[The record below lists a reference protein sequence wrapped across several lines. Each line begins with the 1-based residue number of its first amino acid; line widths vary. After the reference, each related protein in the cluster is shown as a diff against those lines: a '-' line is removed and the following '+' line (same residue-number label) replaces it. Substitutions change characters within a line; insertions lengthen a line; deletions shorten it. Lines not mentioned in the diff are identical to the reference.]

1 MSDSSD
7 DDTTDATGPD
17 DRVLYLSFSSEK
29 QSEPGG
35 PTDAD
40 KPEPSEATGTT
51 DAADTIDAG
60 EDDDVADAVSEDGFD
75 VAHFKPL
82 DYDFS
87 GEMLG
92 HRYLLEKR
100 ISVGTVSTL
109 YRAKDRRLGTTV
121 AVKVL
126 HPEYNKNSEF
136 ARRFAQEA
144 RIASQVRHQ
153 NLVPALDFGWLGGK
167 RFIVFELVEG
177 PTVHDLI
184 TEEPLA
190 WRRATALI
198 CDLLAGLAALHEAG
212 VAHRDISPVNCL
224 VDTAH
229 GERGRLID
237 LGYAR
242 LLDKRGR
249 LDVAMQP
256 KSESRIIYGTEGYIE
271 LERLNGGR
279 GDYRADIFS
288 IGAVWYAML
297 MGRTPLDP
305 AGIDEAFTPIVLP
318 LPMPEPLVA
327 VLRGALAQRKER
339 HHSAVSMLGAIRD
352 ALQQIDAPQHPAP
365 RPAWTRWV
373 AALVP
378 AVAVGGLAAAL
389 LPTAPHCPEP
399 SLAAATTREVEP
411 APPVLVQPAPDVARP
426 ALPQPAPAAAPP
438 VLPLEDENRAAAGP
452 TSQTSD
458 VTVLAS
464 SPPTKR
470 NAPEP
475 SRLRRALLACK
486 RAAGAQL
493 DIEVAPGKPV
503 TINGG
508 PARGELGRCVEE
520 ALAKHAEAA

>member
-7 DDTTDATGPD
+7 DGTNDATGPG
-17 DRVLYLSFSSEK
+17 DRVLYLNFSGEK
-29 QSEPGG
+29 QVGPGG
-35 PTDAD
+35 SAGADSPDSSDAVDATD
-40 KPEPSEATGTT
+40 ATGTS
-51 DAADTIDAG
+51 DAG
-60 EDDDVADAVSEDGFD
+60 EDDGPADTESEDAFD
-75 VAHFKPL
+75 VAYLKPL
-82 DYDFS
+82 NYDFS
-87 GEMLG
+87 GELLG

-153 NLVPALDFGWLGGK
+153 NLVPAFDFGWLGGK

-184 TEEPLA
+184 TEEPLP

-256 KSESRIIYGTEGYIE
+256 KSESKIIYGTEGYIE

-305 AGIDEAFTPIVLP
+305 AGLDEAFTPIVLP

-327 VLRGALAQRKER
+327 VLRGALAPRKER
-339 HHSAVSMLGAIRD
+339 HHSAG
-352 ALQQIDAPQHPAP
+352 P
-365 RPAWTRWV
+365 
-373 AALVP
+373 
-378 AVAVGGLAAAL
+378 
-389 LPTAPHCPEP
+389 CP
-399 SLAAATTREVEP
+399 
-411 APPVLVQPAPDVARP
+411 
-426 ALPQPAPAAAPP
+426 
-438 VLPLEDENRAAAGP
+438 G
-452 TSQTSD
+452 
-458 VTVLAS
+458 
-464 SPPTKR
+464 
-470 NAPEP
+470 
-475 SRLRRALLACK
+475 C
-486 RAAGAQL
+486 
-493 DIEVAPGKPV
+493 
-503 TINGG
+503 
-508 PARGELGRCVEE
+508 C
-520 ALAKHAEAA
+520 

>member
-1 MSDSSD
+1 MDKHDGTSTEGTAGTADSASSTDPAGISDSSD
-7 DDTTDATGPD
+7 DDG
-17 DRVLYLSFSSEK
+17 
-29 QSEPGG
+29 
-35 PTDAD
+35 
-40 KPEPSEATGTT
+40 
-51 DAADTIDAG
+51 AADTIDENG
-60 EDDDVADAVSEDGFD
+60 GHDVAYL
-75 VAHFKPL
+75 KPL
-82 DYDFS
+82 DNDFS
-87 GEMLG
+87 RQLLG

-126 HPEYNKNSEF
+126 HPEYNKNSDL

-144 RIASQVRHQ
+144 RLASQVRHQ

-167 RFIVFELVEG
+167 RFIVFELVDG

-184 TEEPLA
+184 TEEPLP

-249 LDVAMQP
+249 LDIAMQP
-256 KSESRIIYGTEGYIE
+256 KSKSKIIYGTEGYIE

-288 IGAVWYAML
+288 MGAVWYAML

-305 AGIDEAFTPIVLP
+305 AGLDEAFTPIVLP

-327 VLRGALAQRKER
+327 VLRGALAPRKER
-339 HHSAVSMLGAIRD
+339 HHSAVSMLRAIRD
-352 ALQQIDAPQHPAP
+352 ALQQIDAQEPQT
-365 RPAWTRWV
+365 RGGSLWTRRAVVLAPALAVGVV
-373 AALVP
+373 AAWLLPAVLRCPDPSLVAAATQNVETAPPILAEPAP
-378 AVAVGGLAAAL
+378 AVAQSA
-389 LPTAPHCPEP
+389 
-399 SLAAATTREVEP
+399 
-411 APPVLVQPAPDVARP
+411 P
-426 ALPQPAPAAAPP
+426 ALPQPAPDPAPP
-438 VLPLEDENRAAAGP
+438 VLPAEDISPP
-452 TSQTSD
+452 TAPSTWQTSD
-458 VTVLAS
+458 ETILAN
-464 SPPTKR
+464 SPSPKR
-470 NAPEP
+470 NTTAP
-475 SRLRRALLACK
+475 SSALRRALVACK
-486 RAAGAQL
+486 SAAGARL
-493 DIEVAPGKPV
+493 DIEVAPGKAV
-503 TINGG
+503 TINDG
-508 PARGELGRCVEE
+508 PARGELGRCIEE
-520 ALAKHAEAA
+520 ALAKHPPKRPERFKL